1 MKPITYTKT
10 KQNIAKV
17 RKHLYENYK
26 INENILYKDIEIF
39 MNNNNIHG
47 MNFYY
52 LVYSKCCIFV
62 KRGVYKI
69 TSQMFTMQV
78 DKIIEL
84 STIVIKEKKYI
95 KLAKKNNA
103 ESFTPT
109 LFRKEKEIEKQSE
122 NLTEE
127 SCIAFLKQLGYKI
140 LKQINKYEEI

>member
-1 MKPITYTKT
+1 MKTITYTKT
-10 KQNIAKV
+10 KQNIAQV

-52 LVYSKCCIFV
+52 LVYSKCCILV

-109 LFRKEKEIEKQSE
+109 LFKKEIEKEKEI
-122 NLTEE
+122 LTEE
-127 SCIAFLKQLGYKI
+127 SCVTFLKSLGYKI
-140 LKQINKYEEI
+140 MKPITQFEEI

>member
-1 MKPITYTKT
+1 MKPNTYTKAKENIT
-10 KQNIAKV
+10 KI

-52 LVYSKCCIFV
+52 LVYSKCCVLV

-69 TSQMFTMQV
+69 MPQMFIMQI

-84 STIVIKEKKYI
+84 SNIVIKEKKYT

-103 ESFTPT
+103 KFFTPT
-109 LFRKEKEIEKQSE
+109 LFRKEKEIEKQGE
-122 NLTEE
+122 TLTEE